1 MKCGGI
7 VVVSRCA
14 PAAAKSIGALLATV
28 LIAQGA
34 APADSPAPGTPQTCS
49 IRWQPN
55 PVRPNQFI
63 VEVSGLSALAL
74 QELHRADRSLAQW
87 QRLLSVHAEQGS
99 STNDLAVGAYRLGHG
114 SGAEAETPRRTA
126 VPAVP
131 SGVSPAK
138 IETTEAV
145 RERDSLR
152 TGETPVLLPPMLGS
166 YHVKGD
172 TLCFEPQFPLA
183 PGVTYRAMFDPRQV
197 PGAGGKVITAVCPAL
212 PRVSIST
219 TTVSHVYPTT
229 GVLPENLLKFYLHF
243 SAPMSRGHIYD
254 YIHLRG
260 ETGKDVELPFLEIGE
275 ELWDPAMTRLT
286 LFIDPGRIK
295 RGVRPLEEVG
305 PALEQGKR
313 YQLVIDR
320 AWQDGAGN
328 PLKTRFV
335 KSFRAAP
342 PDRSPPDPAQWKI
355 RAPKSGTRQPLT
367 LTFPKPMD
375 QALAQRVIHVTDESG
390 QRMQGQA
397 ALQDEERRWT
407 FVPEAPW
414 PRGPHRLMVETTI
427 EDLAGNNIGKPFEV
441 DLFNDVPGSLTNAT
455 LKLPFEIR

>member
-1 MKCGGI
+1 VRGEAARLICRLSRSLASI
-7 VVVSRCA
+7 VA
-14 PAAAKSIGALLATV
+14 QIALLAT
-28 LIAQGA
+28 LLSAQGALKA
-34 APADSPAPGTPQTCS
+34 APADAPAPGTPQTCS

-63 VEVSGLSALAL
+63 VEVSGLSAVAL
-74 QELHRADRSLAQW
+74 QELHRADRSLAQS
-87 QRLLSVHAEQGS
+87 QRLLSVRTEQGS
-99 STNDLAVGAYRLGHG
+99 STNDSTV
-114 SGAEAETPRRTA
+114 
-126 VPAVP
+126 
-131 SGVSPAK
+131 
-138 IETTEAV
+138 
-145 RERDSLR
+145 
-152 TGETPVLLPPMLGS
+152 PPMLGS
-166 YHVKGD
+166 YRINGD
-172 TLCFEPQFPLA
+172 TLRFEPQFPLA
-183 PGVTYRAMFDPRQV
+183 PGVTYRAMFDSRQV
-197 PGAGGKVITAVCPAL
+197 PGAGGEVITAVCPAL

-254 YIHLRG
+254 YIHLRD

-313 YQLVIDR
+313 YTLVIDR

-328 PLKTRFV
+328 PLKTGFV

-342 PDRSPPDPAQWKI
+342 PDRRPPDPAQWKI

-367 LTFPKPMD
+367 LIFAEPMD
-375 QALAQRVIHVTDESG
+375 QALAKRVIHVTTESG
-390 QRMQGQA
+390 QRIQGQT
-397 ALQDEERRWT
+397 ALHDEERQWA

-414 PRGPHRLMVETTI
+414 PRGAHRLMVETTI

-455 LKLPFEIR
+455 VKLPFEIR